1 MEGNDFFA
9 VSVCSVRRDGL
20 YYVSVDR
27 DICVKLVKT
36 SN

>member
-1 MEGNDFFA
+1 MEGNDFFC
-9 VSVCSVRRDGL
+9 SFSCSVRRDGL